1 MTRCVVAIWDVSL
14 TWGTQDVPFCAFL
27 FLFCHQHA
35 FSCWAAL
42 VCMSALSFADV
53 SNDIGL
59 KMPFHWLSGNC
70 NCPYWKKLIPA
81 QVFNALYD
89 RFRQVLK
96 DISAEGVTSYSDLTK
111 IPRRRICDFWLW
123 NKTDVI
129 WKQSGYNI
137 LTFDVKSQKSW
148 TSYKDLET
156 LNLTRKWQ
164 QCCPTFGEWRENLW
178 WLHDVSVMELWM
190 SSWCSVKQSVCC
202 ATTTIT
208 TD

>member
-35 FSCWAAL
+35 FSCWAAR
-42 VCMSALSFADV
+42 VCMSALSFAGV

-96 DISAEGVTSYSDLTK
+96 DISAEGVTSYSDLKKFRGDEYVIFGCEIKRTSFENRAG
-111 IPRRRICDFWLW
+111 IIFLRLMWSPRKVGPLI
-123 NKTDVI
+123 KT
-129 WKQSGYNI
+129 
-137 LTFDVKSQKSW
+137 
-148 TSYKDLET
+148 
-156 LNLTRKWQ
+156 
-164 QCCPTFGEWRENLW
+164 
-178 WLHDVSVMELWM
+178 
-190 SSWCSVKQSVCC
+190 
-202 ATTTIT
+202 
-208 TD
+208 